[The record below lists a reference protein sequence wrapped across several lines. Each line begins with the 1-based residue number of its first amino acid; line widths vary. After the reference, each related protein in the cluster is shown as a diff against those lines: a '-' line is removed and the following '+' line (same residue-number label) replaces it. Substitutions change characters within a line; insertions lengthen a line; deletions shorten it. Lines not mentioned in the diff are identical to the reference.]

1 MKALLVRHAA
11 AISRGTPGVLDDE
24 RPLASSAEIK
34 FRVAARGLARLG
46 PRPDVLLTSP
56 LARAHATADIAARA
70 FGGLDVRIEPTL
82 VGESLSG
89 VIAALNA
96 QPRDATVA
104 LFGHQPMLGALL
116 AHLLGMAQGEGF
128 AFKKA
133 GAALIDLPEGPGTP
147 GWLLWFLDPRVLRA
161 IGDGTRVPPTV
172 RSVNGRAKPP
182 SE

>member
-11 AISRGTPGVLDDE
+11 AISKGTPGVLDDE
-24 RPLASSAEIK
+24 RPLASAAEIK
-34 FRVAARGLARLG
+34 FRMAARGLARLG
-46 PRPDVLLTSP
+46 PLPSLVLTSP
-56 LARAHATADIAARA
+56 LARARATAEIAARA
-70 FGGLDVRIEPTL
+70 FGGLEVRIEPALAADGLTGI
-82 VGESLSG
+82 VT
-89 VIAALNA
+89 ALNA

-104 LFGHQPMLGALL
+104 LVGHQPMLGALL

-133 GAALIDLPEGPGTP
+133 GAALVDLPEGPGTA
-147 GWLLWFLDPRVLRA
+147 GWLLWFLDSRVLRA
-161 IGDGTRVPPTV
+161 IGDGARVPPKV